1 MMPFDPRG
9 AARRKKEE
17 GDFLASHSHLRR
29 RRAAA
34 IDWAAHAHAERVVSR
49 GEERRALNLVNVC
62 AVRVCRAEE
71 RDGMLTR
78 ERGREENGEIW
89 RLN

>member
-34 IDWAAHAHAERVVSR
+34 IDWAAHAHAERVVSS
-49 GEERRALNLVNVC
+49 
-62 AVRVCRAEE
+62 
-71 RDGMLTR
+71 
-78 ERGREENGEIW
+78 ERGRETRVEFSQCL
-89 RLN
+89 RR

>member
-1 MMPFDPRG
+1 MMPCHLTPAG
-9 AARRKKEE
+9 RRKE
-17 GDFLASHSHLRR
+17 GIFWHHIHISSASFAAA
-29 RRAAA
+29 AAA
-34 IDWAAHAHAERVVSR
+34 IDWAHARVASLRVER
-49 GEERRALNLVNVC
+49 GRRALNLVNVC